1 MTSSLRSRFNLSPR
15 RALLVASDAIT
26 VYHWQ
31 QGGITHSFVFDN
43 DDSGLAFFARY
54 LTETLNVPLYVLVDM
69 VEEEFRQDTIPHV
82 SGADRRAV
90 LQRKQRRAFRGTDYF
105 YTEVQGREAEG
116 RKDDQVLLTALL
128 NPDALAPWLKVLEEH
143 KTPVAGVY
151 SLAVLSELL
160 LSDLAPST
168 EHTLLVSLQSASGLR
183 QSYFQNK
190 FLKMSRLA
198 KMPRFG
204 TTPYAPIVMLELE
217 KFYRY
222 LISLRL
228 FTREDRLDVFI
239 LAHGELLTE
248 LRRSC
253 IDSPHLR
260 YQLLDVTDLS
270 QRLGIEGVLTTT
282 FSDLLYA
289 HKLLSQVP
297 KNHYASSAQ
306 LRYFTMHRLRT
317 ALMSASMLALVG
329 SAVWGGLNLVDGLSL
344 RYQAVDA
351 KQKAIFYQARFEE
364 ARKRLPPTAVA
375 PSEIKTAI
383 EMVDTLDKRKATP
396 FALLAAISAALGS
409 FPEVSIETLTWET
422 SSTPNKPSPTGSAA
436 GLAPPVGATVQT
448 GHYLYYQIAT
458 IKGEILAFDGDYR
471 AALSMVDDFS
481 AALRASAQVIEVKIE
496 ERPLDVSSEGML
508 SGEVGRE
515 GREKQAR
522 FAVRVITGVAGE
534 QA

>member
-1 MTSSLRSRFNLSPR
+1 MTSSLRSRFNRSPR
-15 RALLVASDAIT
+15 RALLVASDAVT

-90 LQRKQRRAFRGTDYF
+90 LQRKQRRVFRGTDYF

-160 LSDLAPST
+160 LSDLAPAT

-183 QSYFQNK
+183 QSYFHNK

-217 KFYRY
+217 KFCRY

-248 LRRSC
+248 LGRSC

-306 LRYFTMHRLRT
+306 VRYFTMHRLRT
-317 ALMSASMLALVG
+317 ALMSASMLA
-329 SAVWGGLNLVDGLSL
+329 
-344 RYQAVDA
+344 
-351 KQKAIFYQARFEE
+351 
-364 ARKRLPPTAVA
+364 
-375 PSEIKTAI
+375 
-383 EMVDTLDKRKATP
+383 
-396 FALLAAISAALGS
+396 
-409 FPEVSIETLTWET
+409 
-422 SSTPNKPSPTGSAA
+422 
-436 GLAPPVGATVQT
+436 
-448 GHYLYYQIAT
+448 
-458 IKGEILAFDGDYR
+458 
-471 AALSMVDDFS
+471 
-481 AALRASAQVIEVKIE
+481 
-496 ERPLDVSSEGML
+496 
-508 SGEVGRE
+508 
-515 GREKQAR
+515 
-522 FAVRVITGVAGE
+522 
-534 QA
+534 